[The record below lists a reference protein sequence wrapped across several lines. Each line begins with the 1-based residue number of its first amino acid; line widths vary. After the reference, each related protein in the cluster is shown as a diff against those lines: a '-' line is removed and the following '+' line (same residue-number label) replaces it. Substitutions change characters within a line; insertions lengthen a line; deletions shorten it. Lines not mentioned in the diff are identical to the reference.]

1 MIESILVAGIGIVGS
16 GIGAFAGIVVNSKM
30 TNYRLEQLEKKVEK
44 HNNVIERIT
53 TAEEKIK
60 VINYR
65 LKDLEER

>member
-1 MIESILVAGIGIVGS
+1 MTESILVAGIGIVGS